1 VYQLKIIVSDEAL
14 TWFEDEMKA
23 VSGDTIGFFARY
35 GGSSKLHDGF
45 SLGVTKIE
53 PDEASV
59 EVNHDGVLYY
69 IESRDEWFF
78 VEHDLHVNVDPKLN
92 ELVYTYKKA

>member
-1 VYQLKIIVSDEAL
+1 MNIVLSDEAL
-14 TWFEDEMKA
+14 KWFRDEME
-23 VSGDTIGFFARY
+23 VSQGDAIRFFARY
-35 GGSSKLHDGF
+35 GGSSPLHEGF

-59 EVNHDGVLYY
+59 QVDKEGVLYY

-78 VEHDLHVNVDPKLN
+78 DGHDLIVEVDPKLQ
-92 ELVYTYKKA
+92 ELSYSYKKS

>member
-1 VYQLKIIVSDEAL
+1 MNIVLSDEAL
-14 TWFEDEMKA
+14 KWFTNEMD
-23 VSGDTIGFFARY
+23 VSKGEAIRFFARY
-35 GGSSKLHDGF
+35 GGSSPLHEGF

-59 EVNHDGVLYY
+59 QIEKEGVLYY

-78 VEHDLHVNVDPKLN
+78 DGHDLIVDVNPKLQ
-92 ELVYTYKKA
+92 ELSYFYKKS